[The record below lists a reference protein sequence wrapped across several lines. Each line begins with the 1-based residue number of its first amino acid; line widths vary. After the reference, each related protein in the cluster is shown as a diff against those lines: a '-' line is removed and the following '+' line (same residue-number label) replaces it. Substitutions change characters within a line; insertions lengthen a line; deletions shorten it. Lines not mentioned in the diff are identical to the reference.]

1 MTTKRGPRRRA
12 GGLPT
17 AAAPRRTGKRSGA
30 EAGRL
35 PRRVSRPNLLIAGSA
50 LLVVLAGL
58 CAYSTS
64 YAGVLVLDDVRA
76 IALNT
81 TIGTLWPLSVPLS
94 PPAASTVSG
103 RPVANLSFAVNY
115 ALAPA
120 DARDVFQPRREGEP
134 PDRSERFLRN
144 IRGYH
149 LFNLLIHLAAA
160 VTLAAVVRRTLAGP
174 VLAPRFGRHAGPLAA
189 TVALVWVTHPLHTA
203 AVTYLVQRVESL
215 AGLFYLLTLYC
226 AIRAWEARRPA
237 WMAGAIASCALGM
250 ATKEVIVTA
259 PVMVAIWDWL
269 FGAPAAREAPA
280 RRRPLLAG
288 LASTWII
295 LAALVLDEHRAPSL
309 QLGWDATWRYLL
321 TQTEV
326 IVHYLRLAIV
336 PQPLVFLY
344 SWPLDSSPAA
354 VWWQAVVLAGL
365 VTLTVAGLVRRHPL
379 AFAGAW
385 FFLILAPSSSLLP
398 IVTEVAA
405 EHRMYLPLAAP
416 IACVAVGVYLAAG
429 WLQQRLRFAGLRS
442 GAGVPPASTRTG
454 WVLAAAATLAV
465 VAALGSTTRARN
477 RDYESDVRLWRDT
490 VAKQPANQRARIAY
504 GTVLASAG
512 RLAEAE
518 AEFRAAVA
526 LNAGD
531 PLARGRLGSVLVAK
545 GDPDGAIPHLEYASA
560 LRPDD
565 PDMHR
570 WLGEA
575 YAARHDERRAVVHLE
590 RAVELHGDNPMLLAR
605 LAAILADGDDP
616 AVRNGARALPLAE
629 RAVEAT
635 ARREPMMLNVLAVAQ
650 ASVGRFGEAAAT
662 AAEALPLA
670 RAQGN
675 QALAAELERRTVAYR
690 ARAADSAR

>member
-1 MTTKRGPRRRA
+1 
-12 GGLPT
+12 
-17 AAAPRRTGKRSGA
+17 
-30 EAGRL
+30 
-35 PRRVSRPNLLIAGSA
+35 LIAGST
-50 LLVVLAGL
+50 LLVILAGL
-58 CAYSTS
+58 WAYSTS

-81 TIGTLWPLSVPLS
+81 TIRTLWPLSVPLS
-94 PPAASTVSG
+94 PPPTSTVSG

-115 ALAPA
+115 ALAPS
-120 DARDVFQPRREGEP
+120 DARDIFQPGREGEP

-144 IRGYH
+144 LRGYH

-160 VTLAAVVRRTLAGP
+160 VTLAAVVRRTLASP

-189 TVALVWVTHPLHTA
+189 IVALAWVTHPLHTA

-226 AIRAWEARRPA
+226 AIRAWDARRRPA
-237 WMAGAIASCALGM
+237 WTAGALASCALGM
-250 ATKEVIVTA
+250 ATKEVMVTA
-259 PVMVAIWDWL
+259 PVMVVLWDWL
-269 FGAPAAREAPA
+269 FGAPAAGGAPP
-280 RRRPLLAG
+280 RRRVLLAG

-295 LAALVLDEHRAPSL
+295 LAALIRYEHRAPSL

-321 TQTEV
+321 TQAEV
-326 IVHYLRLAIV
+326 ISHYLRLAIV
-336 PQPLVFLY
+336 PRPLVFLY
-344 SWPLDSSPAA
+344 SWPLEASLTA
-354 VWWQAVVLAGL
+354 VWWQAAVLAAL
-365 VTLTVAGLVRRHPL
+365 VALTVAGVVRRHPL

-416 IACVAVGVYLAAG
+416 VTCVTLGVYLAAG
-429 WLQQRLRFAGLRS
+429 RLLQRARPVDLRGGTAV
-442 GAGVPPASTRTG
+442 APANSWTG
-454 WVLAAAATLAV
+454 WALAAAATLALV
-465 VAALGSTTRARN
+465 VTFGSMTRARN
-477 RDYESDVRLWRDT
+477 RDYESDVRLWKDT

-504 GTVLASAG
+504 GSVLASVG

-526 LNAGD
+526 LNAAD
-531 PLARGRLGSVLVAK
+531 PLARGRLGSVLAAK
-545 GDPDGAIPHLEYASA
+545 GDLEGAIPHLEYASA

-570 WLGEA
+570 WLGQA
-575 YAARHDERRAVVHLE
+575 YAARHDERRAVVQLE
-590 RAVELHGDNPMLLAR
+590 RAVELHGDDPILLAR
-605 LAAILADGDDP
+605 LAAILADADDP

-629 RAVEAT
+629 RAVAAT
-635 ARREPMMLNVLAVAQ
+635 ARREPVMLNILAAAQ
-650 ASVGRFGEAAAT
+650 ASVGRFGDAAAT

-675 QALAAELERRTVAYR
+675 QPLATELERRALAYR
-690 ARAADSAR
+690 ARAAAPPR

>member
-1 MTTKRGPRRRA
+1 
-12 GGLPT
+12 
-17 AAAPRRTGKRSGA
+17 
-30 EAGRL
+30 
-35 PRRVSRPNLLIAGSA
+35 
-50 LLVVLAGL
+50 VVLAGL
-58 CAYSTS
+58 WAYSTS

-81 TIGTLWPLSVPLS
+81 TIRTLWPLSKPLS

-120 DARDVFQPRREGEP
+120 DARDVFQPEREGEP
-134 PDRSERFLRN
+134 PGRSERFLRN

-160 VTLAAVVRRTLAGP
+160 VTLAAVVRRTLASP

-226 AIRAWEARRPA
+226 AIRAWDARWRSA
-237 WMAGAIASCALGM
+237 WMAGAIACCALGM
-250 ATKEVIVTA
+250 ATKEVMVTS
-259 PVMVAIWDWL
+259 PIMVALWDRL
-269 FGAPAAREAPA
+269 FGAPAAGEAPA

-295 LAALVLDEHRAPSL
+295 LAALVLHEHRAPSL
-309 QLGWDATWRYLL
+309 QLAWDATWRYLL

-336 PQPLVFLY
+336 PRPLVFLY
-344 SWPLDSSPAA
+344 SWPLDSSLAA
-354 VWWQAVVLAGL
+354 VWWQAAVLAGL
-365 VTLTVAGLVRRHPL
+365 AALTVAGLVRRHPL

-385 FFLILAPSSSLLP
+385 FFLILAPSSSVLP

-416 IACVAVGVYLAAG
+416 VACVTVGGYLAAG
-429 WLQQRLRFAGLRS
+429 RLRRRSRFVGLRR
-442 GAGVPPASTRTG
+442 GAGVPPSSSRTA

-465 VAALGSTTRARN
+465 VVALGSATRARN
-477 RDYESDVRLWRDT
+477 KDYESDVRLWGDT
-490 VAKQPANQRARIAY
+490 VAKQPANQRARVAY
-504 GTVLASAG
+504 GSVLASAG

-545 GDPDGAIPHLEYASA
+545 GDPNGAIPHLEYASA

-590 RAVELHGDNPMLLAR
+590 RAVQLLGDDPILLAR

-629 RAVEAT
+629 RAVAAT

>member
-1 MTTKRGPRRRA
+1 MKKRPRQRA
-12 GGLPT
+12 ARPP
-17 AAAPRRTGKRSGA
+17 APARADRTGKRRGT

-35 PRRVSRPNLLIAGSA
+35 PARVSRLNPLIAGST
-50 LLVVLAGL
+50 LLVILAGL
-58 CAYSTS
+58 WAYSTS

-81 TIGTLWPLSVPLS
+81 TIRTLWPLSGPLS
-94 PPAASTVSG
+94 PPPASTVSG

-120 DARDVFQPRREGEP
+120 DARDVFQPGREGGP
-134 PDRSERFLRN
+134 PGRAERFLRN

-160 VTLAAVVRRTLAGP
+160 VTLAAVIRRTLSSPA
-174 VLAPRFGRHAGPLAA
+174 LAPRFGRHAGPLAA
-189 TVALVWVTHPLHTA
+189 TVALVWVTHPLPTA

-226 AIRAWEARRPA
+226 AIRAWDARRGPA
-237 WMAGAIASCALGM
+237 WMAGAITSCALGM
-250 ATKEVIVTA
+250 ATKEVMVTS
-259 PVMVAIWDWL
+259 PIMVALWDWL
-269 FGAPAAREAPA
+269 FGTPAAGTAPS
-280 RRRPLLAG
+280 RRGRLLAG

-295 LAALVLDEHRAPSL
+295 LTALVLREHRAPSL
-309 QLGWDATWRYLL
+309 QLAWDATWRYLL

-336 PQPLVFLY
+336 PRPLVFLY
-344 SWPLDSSPAA
+344 SWPLETSPAA
-354 VWWQAVVLAGL
+354 VWWQAALLAGL
-365 VTLTVAGLVRRHPL
+365 VVLTVAGLMRRHPL

-416 IACVAVGVYLAAG
+416 VACAVAAVYLAAG
-429 WLQQRLRFAGLRS
+429 RLQQRRRLVGLRS
-442 GAGVPPASTRTG
+442 GAGGPPASSWTG

-465 VAALGSTTRARN
+465 VVALGLTTRARN
-477 RDYESDVRLWRDT
+477 RDYESDVRLWGDT
-490 VAKQPANQRARIAY
+490 VAKQPANQRARVAY
-504 GTVLASAG
+504 GSVLASAG

-518 AEFRAAVA
+518 VEFRAAVA
-526 LNAGD
+526 LNVGD
-531 PLARGRLGSVLVAK
+531 PLARGRLGSVLVTK
-545 GDPDGAIPHLEYASA
+545 GDLDGAIPHLEYASA

-570 WLGEA
+570 WLGQA

-590 RAVELHGDNPMLLAR
+590 RAVQLLGDDPILLAR
-605 LAAILADGDDP
+605 LAAILTDADDP
-616 AVRNGARALPLAE
+616 AVRDGARALRLAE
-629 RAVEAT
+629 RAVATT
-635 ARREPMMLNVLAVAQ
+635 ARREPMMLNILAVAQ
-650 ASVGRFGEAAAT
+650 ASVGRFGDAAAT

-675 QALAAELERRTVAYR
+675 QALAAELERRTVAYQ
-690 ARAADSAR
+690 ARAAAAAR